1 MRNLN
6 TLFLRITLLV
16 AVVTGLHT
24 TAFSQAQLPNSN
36 FEQWTGNKPTNWDGT
51 NFQIS
56 IFIIQTVFK
65 DSAAPK
71 SGTYNPLLE
80 TKLFNL
86 LVATPT
92 IPGILTLGTVVLNT
106 TTYTGSVEGGIP
118 FTGMPSALS
127 GFIKTQPAAG
137 DSGMVALGFSKW
149 NGTTRDTI
157 GTGLKWF
164 PDTDTTWQP
173 FSVPIKWSTAQNP
186 DSMNIIISCSA
197 VGNEVFVVGSKLRID
212 SLTLHYGP
220 IGVELPMDDRQFTVW
235 GDGSHL
241 LHYSLSGGQES
252 AGLSLF
258 DLSGRELV
266 SSRNASPRGQIDVNA
281 LPAGV
286 YVLKL
291 TTADGKIHTRKFS
304 LR

>member
-6 TLFLRITLLV
+6 TLFLRLTLLV
-16 AVVTGLHT
+16 AVATGMQT
-24 TAFSQAQLPNSN
+24 TVFGQSQLPNSN
-36 FEQWTGNKPTNWDGT
+36 FEQWTGNKPTSWDGT
-51 NFQIS
+51 NFQVS

-65 DSAAPK
+65 DSVAPK
-71 SGTYNPLLE
+71 SGIYNPLLE

-92 IPGILTLGTVVLNT
+92 IPGILTLGTVVMNT

-127 GFIKTQPAAG
+127 GFIKTEPAAG

-157 GTGLKWF
+157 GAGLKWF

-173 FSVPIKWSTAQNP
+173 FSVPIQWSTAQNP

-197 VGNEVFVVGSKLRID
+197 VGNEVAVVGSKMHID
-212 SLTLHYGP
+212 SLTLHYGS

-235 GDGSHL
+235 GDGSHT
-241 LHYSLSGGQES
+241 LHYSLAGEQEPT
-252 AGLSLF
+252 GLTLF
-258 DLSGRELV
+258 DLSGREIIQ
-266 SSRNASPRGQIDVNA
+266 SRAASMQGQIDVQA

-291 TTADGKIHTRKFS
+291 TTAGGKIHTRKFV